1 MNNKYVNFR
10 SANSKLPK
18 GRRENWAKF
27 LHNKTPCKNS
37 PKIRF
42 YEWIFGLILSR
53 YSKYVSALFDVKR
66 FEVGIHFFR

>member
-42 YEWIFGLILSR
+42 YEWIFGLFSKKIL
-53 YSKYVSALFDVKR
+53 SALFDVKR